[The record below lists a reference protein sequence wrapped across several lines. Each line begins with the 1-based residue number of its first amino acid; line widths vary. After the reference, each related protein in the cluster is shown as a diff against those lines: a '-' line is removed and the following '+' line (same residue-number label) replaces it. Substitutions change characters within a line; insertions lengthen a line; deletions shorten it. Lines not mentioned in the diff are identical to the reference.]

1 MKYFNNYNKIFFLLI
16 LYFTLY
22 LISSSYMNS
31 RHEQSIFLLSYDSDR
46 YIGLEN
52 FFDGG
57 GQKAAWHLFFTYTVF
72 ITFLEKINLINYY
85 VEAQYLIFY
94 ISSILFYKSLL
105 RFNFTQISSILST
118 LFIVCNPFIIFW
130 IHTINHAGLTISL
143 VMTTF
148 YFLARYDDA
157 KIFKIFFFIF
167 IFLLLKVDGKV
178 FFTGSMILFYKFYL
192 YDGKKSLTNL
202 FIIIFFFVSYLFY
215 LNYFAMGLEPFSSS
229 YLQYQVLDNSF
240 IYPTIN
246 NEVIETFNKCSI
258 DESNSL
264 QNHFCALIDNPIYSL
279 KLYSAR
285 FFLALTW
292 INSNLSLKY
301 NLFAFGMISFLYFG
315 LLINL
320 LNTKFTTLKFFLIST
335 YLLTIVIVLP
345 YFLRGDQKQVFYGII
360 FIVPL
365 CFSGIEILLKYLKTK
380 WIKP

>member
-1 MKYFNNYNKIFFLLI
+1 
-16 LYFTLY
+16 
-22 LISSSYMNS
+22 
-31 RHEQSIFLLSYDSDR
+31 
-46 YIGLEN
+46 
-52 FFDGG
+52 
-57 GQKAAWHLFFTYTVF
+57 
-72 ITFLEKINLINYY
+72 
-85 VEAQYLIFY
+85 
-94 ISSILFYKSLL
+94 
-105 RFNFTQISSILST
+105 
-118 LFIVCNPFIIFW
+118 
-130 IHTINHAGLTISL
+130 
-143 VMTTF
+143 
-148 YFLARYDDA
+148 
-157 KIFKIFFFIF
+157 
-167 IFLLLKVDGKV
+167 
-178 FFTGSMILFYKFYL
+178 
-192 YDGKKSLTNL
+192 
-202 FIIIFFFVSYLFY
+202 
-215 LNYFAMGLEPFSSS
+215 MGLEPFSSS

-264 QNHFCALIDNPIYSL
+264 QNHFCALINNPIYSL

-301 NLFAFGMISFLYFG
+301 NLFAFGMISFLYLG